1 MASIQ
6 VARLKDGKRR
16 YRVRVRVNGYTSSAT
31 FRRRSHAD
39 RWAANEEE
47 RAYSERLS
55 PLEQS
60 QVRRFA
66 DAVEKYERE
75 VLKHKARNTERQQ
88 RQQLAFWKGMF
99 AERVLADLDSSL
111 IAEAKTVLAPRGN
124 TTINSYLAVLSHL
137 FTMAVK
143 EWKWCP
149 TNPVRDVWRLPE
161 PKERVRFL
169 SSEERAALLFYVRRA
184 PCAALHP
191 IVVITLSTGPRKEE
205 IRTLQWKYYN
215 HQRGEIYLEETK
227 NKDRRKVRLFGQARE
242 MMAELYRQRVPG
254 SRYVF
259 PSPRDKDTPTDIRYS
274 WELALERA
282 GIENFCFH
290 DLRHSAASYLAMQGA
305 TLTDIK
311 EILGHRTIITTQKY
325 THLTESH
332 TGALVERMNRAI
344 F

>member
-16 YRVRVRVNGYTSSAT
+16 YRVRVRVNGCYRSAT
-31 FRRRSHAD
+31 FRRKAHAD
-39 RWAANEEE
+39 SWASKEEE
-47 RAYSERLS
+47 RAYSSRLL
-55 PLEQS
+55 PVEQA
-60 QVRRFA
+60 QVRTFA
-66 DAVEKYERE
+66 EAVEKYERE
-75 VLKHKARNTERQQ
+75 VLRHKARNTERQQ
-88 RQQLAFWKGMF
+88 RQQLAFWKLMF

-111 IAEAKTVLAPRGN
+111 IAEAKTVLSPRGN
-124 TTINSYLAVLSHL
+124 ATINSYLAVLSHL

-149 TNPVRDVWRLPE
+149 LNPVRDVWRLPE

-169 SSEERAALLFYVRRA
+169 SSEERAALLFYVKRV
-184 PCAALHP
+184 PCESLYP
-191 IVVITLSTGPRKEE
+191 IVIITLSTGPRKEE
-205 IRTLQWKYYN
+205 IRRLEWTYYN

-227 NKDRRKVRLFGQARE
+227 NGDRRKVRLFGMARE
-242 MMAELYRQRVPG
+242 MMAERYRLRAPG
-254 SRYVF
+254 ARFVF
-259 PSPRDKDTPTDIRYS
+259 PSPRDKDIPADIRYS
-274 WELALERA
+274 WEQALERSQ
-282 GIENFCFH
+282 IENFCFH

-311 EILGHRTIITTQKY
+311 EILGHRTIVTTQKY
-325 THLTESH
+325 THLTDSH

>member
-1 MASIQ
+1 MATITA
-6 VARLKDGKRR
+6 VRLKDGRRR
-16 YRVRVRVNGYTSSAT
+16 YRVRVRVNGCSSSAT
-31 FRRRSHAD
+31 FRRKSHAD
-39 RWAANEEE
+39 SWASRQEE
-47 RAYSERLS
+47 RAYSARLS
-55 PLEQS
+55 PVEQA
-60 QVRRFA
+60 QVRTFSE
-66 DAVEKYERE
+66 AVDKYERE
-75 VLKHKARNTERQQ
+75 VLRHKARNTERQQ
-88 RQQLAFWKGMF
+88 RQQLAFWKLIF
-99 AERVLADLDSSL
+99 AERVLADLDTSL
-111 IAEAKTVLAPRGN
+111 IAEVKTTLAPRGN
-124 TTINSYLAVLSHL
+124 STINSYLAVLSHL

-169 SSEERAALLFYVRRA
+169 SSEERAALLFYAKRA
-184 PCAALHP
+184 PCAALYP
-191 IVVITLSTGPRKEE
+191 IVIVTLSTGPRKEE

-215 HQRGEIYLEETK
+215 NQRGEIYLEETK
-227 NKDRRKVRLFGQARE
+227 NGDRRKVRLFGLARE
-242 MMAELYRQRVPG
+242 MMADLYRQRRPE

-259 PSPRDKDTPTDIRYS
+259 PSPRDASIPADIRYS
-274 WELALERA
+274 WEIVLERA

-325 THLTESH
+325 THLTDSH

>member
-16 YRVRVRVNGYTSSAT
+16 YRVRVRVNGCSRSAT
-31 FRRRSHAD
+31 FRRKAHAD
-39 RWAANEEE
+39 SWASKEEE
-47 RAYSERLS
+47 KAYSSRLS
-55 PLEQS
+55 PVEQA
-60 QVRRFA
+60 QVRLFA

-88 RQQLAFWKGMF
+88 RQQLSFWKRMF
-99 AERVLADLDSSL
+99 AERVMADLDSSL
-111 IAEAKTVLAPRGN
+111 IAEAKTVLYPRGN
-124 TTINSYLAVLSHL
+124 STINSYLAVLSHL

-169 SSEERAALLFYVRRA
+169 SSEERAALLFYVKRV
-184 PCAALHP
+184 PCSVLYP
-191 IVVITLSTGPRKEE
+191 IVVVTLSTGPRKEE
-205 IRTLQWKYYN
+205 IRALEWKYYN
-215 HQRGEIYLEETK
+215 NQRGEIYLEETK

-242 MMAELYRQRVPG
+242 LMAQLYRQRDPG
-254 SRYVF
+254 ARLVF
-259 PSPRDKDTPTDIRYS
+259 PSQKNPDIPADIRYS

-311 EILGHRTIITTQKY
+311 EILGHRTIVTTQKY
-325 THLTESH
+325 THLTDSH
-332 TGALVERMNRAI
+332 TGALVEKMNRAI